1 MLLQI
6 VICDDDAQTVSSL
19 RDMLLQCLEAEG
31 FQANIRVYPTGE
43 AFLKDASPYDILF
56 MDIFMPGKNGMDI
69 VREMQTDEVRH
80 TVFITSSRDF
90 AIAAFQV
97 RAAHYLLKPLQ
108 KMDVQ
113 EALGRC
119 LSDLTKD
126 RVLQVKI
133 SHDTLPVAMRS
144 IHYIEVYNKQSIL
157 HTLQGDVE
165 THTTLDCLYGQ
176 LDSALFIKAQRSF
189 IVNMAY
195 IQSFQ
200 RDRLLLKNGTIVMLS
215 RPNKA
220 ELKKQYQAYLFRLAR
235 RCGI

>member
-19 RDMLLQCLEAEG
+19 RDMLLQCLKSEG
-31 FQANIRVYPTGE
+31 YQANIRVYSTGE
-43 AFLKDASPYDILF
+43 DFLKDPAPYDVLF

-69 VREMQTDEVRH
+69 VREMQADAVRH
-80 TVFITSSRDF
+80 TVFITSSHDF

-108 KMDVQ
+108 KKDVQ

-119 LSDLTKD
+119 LSDLAKD
-126 RVLQVKI
+126 QVLQVKMG
-133 SHDTLPVAMRS
+133 HDTLPVAMRS
-144 IHYIEVYNKQSIL
+144 IRYIEVYNKQSIL
-157 HTLQGDVE
+157 HTVQGDIE
-165 THTTLDCLYGQ
+165 THTTLDYLYGQ
-176 LDSALFIKAQRSF
+176 LDSNLFIKAQRSF

-200 RDRLLLKNGTIVMLS
+200 SDRLLLKNGTIVMLS
-215 RPNKA
+215 RSSKA